1 MKNSVGDVF
10 RTTRQTVRSA
20 EDLEKLFFIWQEA
33 TENAFGSGEITV
45 GEEEETEQGMRF
57 STLEIRED

>member
-1 MKNSVGDVF
+1 MSE
-10 RTTRQTVRSA
+10 TY
-20 EDLEKLFFIWQEA
+20 LELRGRRFGRLKIWKIVFIWQEA

>member
-1 MKNSVGDVF
+1 MRLAV
-10 RTTRQTVRSA
+10 
-20 EDLEKLFFIWQEA
+20 
-33 TENAFGSGEITV
+33 EITV